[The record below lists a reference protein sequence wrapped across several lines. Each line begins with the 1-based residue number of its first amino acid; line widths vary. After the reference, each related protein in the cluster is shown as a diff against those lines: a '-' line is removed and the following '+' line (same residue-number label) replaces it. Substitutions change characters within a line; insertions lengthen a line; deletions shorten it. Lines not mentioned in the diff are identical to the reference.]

1 MGRMK
6 KMNDAD
12 MEKLEYLLD
21 EYYLPELVAS
31 LSRLCQLKADA
42 VRGSDKEAASK
53 FETYTDILNDAHAK
67 IENVSQG

>member
-1 MGRMK
+1 
-6 KMNDAD
+6 MNDAD

-31 LSRLCQLKADA
+31 LSRLCQLKADD

-67 IENVSQG
+67 IENASQG